1 MIENKKT
8 NKIKVLAIALFL
20 ALTLFVGFASAAENV
35 TVSDCDTLNVNT
47 YGSTRYDIS
56 ADTST
61 IINSEAV
68 NPVHNSDEYL
78 GIVSI
83 THSPASPVVNNDV
96 LFNFNGMRGTT
107 AYVNSNN
114 LTVYNTYTADYGTD
128 GVMSGNV
135 FKAKYSSVGTKN
147 PIFTVT
153 TFNGDVNLNAQ
164 PVTVVASATNTVT
177 ITTCAV
183 NNVNIY
189 GKTEQYD
196 ISDRASPTSTTSAIT
211 HTANEYVNF
220 GNLVVTPVEGDSE
233 QVFVFSTG
241 TVKGAVIH
249 EVNHLAVQGYEIDY
263 DIYSE
268 DGTMVGND
276 LFKAKYDIYG
286 SKVAKL
292 TANSGAQSTSKQVNV
307 YVGLITGLTMNGAP
321 QSSIPVLEYFDS
333 VDVAVQTWNGGTG
346 LTYHWYATPTPED
359 VTSWSDKYFDT
370 PTESSAKYTADE
382 VAGNY
387 AIKVVV
393 SDETYTQDSRLT
405 GFELKLNVHMPE
417 YEHSFKDA
425 DKLAQSAFII
435 AGLILLCLIG
445 VLIFNLI
452 SGNVDTKM
460 VVTSLVLIGAVFIV
474 LVIMIALIGSVSG
487 IFVDIL

>member
-1 MIENKKT
+1 MIENEKT
-8 NKIKVLAIALFL
+8 NKIKVLAIAFL

-35 TVSDCDTLNVNT
+35 TISDSDTLNVNT
-47 YGSTRYDIS
+47 YGSSKYYDIS
-56 ADTST
+56 AETSVIVNT
-61 IINSEAV
+61 EAV
-68 NPVHNSDEYL
+68 RPLHNTNEYL

-83 THSPASPVVNNDV
+83 THSPETAVVNNDV
-96 LFNFNGMRGTT
+96 LFILNEMRGST

-114 LTVYNTYTADYGTD
+114 LTVYDTFSMDYGTD
-128 GVMSGNV
+128 GTKSGSI
-135 FKAKYSSVGTKN
+135 FKAKYSSTGVKN
-147 PIFTVT
+147 PVLTVT
-153 TFNGDVNLNAQ
+153 TLNGDIELAAT
-164 PVTVVASATNTVT
+164 PFTVMSSVSPTVI
-177 ITTCAV
+177 ITTCEV

-196 ISDRASPTSTTSAIT
+196 ISDRPSPTSTTSAIT

-220 GNLVVTPVEGDSE
+220 GNLAVTPVEGDVE

-241 TVKGAVIH
+241 TVKGAVIR

-263 DIYSE
+263 DINSD
-268 DGTMVGND
+268 DGTMVDND
-276 LFKAKYDIYG
+276 LFKVKYDVYG

-292 TANSGAQSTSKQVNV
+292 TANSGAQSTSKQVDV

-333 VDVAVQTWNGGTG
+333 VDVAVQTWNSGTG

-359 VTSWSDKYFDT
+359 VTSWSDEYFDT
-370 PTESSAKYTADE
+370 PTESSAKYTANE

-393 SDETYTQDSRLT
+393 SDGTYTQDSRLT

-417 YEHSFKDA
+417 YENAFKDA
-425 DKLAQSAFII
+425 DKLAQAAFII
-435 AGLILLCLIG
+435 AGLILLCLVGI
-445 VLIFNLI
+445 LIFNLI
-452 SGNVDTKM
+452 SGNMDTKM
-460 VVTSLVLIGAVFIV
+460 VITSLVLIGAVFIV